1 MKKFLIIAAIGFFVI
16 YGYVTASHDRS
27 SGGNQG
33 GNGTNPPQTV
43 TVSQQPDIDPQPPQP
58 AGTGG
63 KSSAYYAVLVQQ
75 YQDRVRED
83 QKNVNFLQDNLNR
96 DISEGTGYISAQMAL
111 QSAQQLLATDQ
122 RILSQ
127 YEQAY
132 SQAQAAGR

>member
-1 MKKFLIIAAIGFFVI
+1 MPKARRFGLPGLFSA
-16 YGYVTASHDRS
+16 HDRS

-43 TVSQQPDIDPQPPQP
+43 TVSEQPTITPQVPQP

-75 YQDRVRED
+75 YQERVQQD

-96 DISEGTGYISAQMAL
+96 DISEGTGYVSAQMAL
-111 QSAQQLLATDQ
+111 QSAQQQLATDQ

-132 SQAQAAGR
+132 SQAQAEGR